1 MMDKISDVT
10 RQDIIDV
17 IRNGFVVSFDEPQY
31 DSISGNYI
39 VSYRA
44 KISYHGRLDEFGFL
58 EICPRMIVAIL
69 MRMET

>member
-1 MMDKISDVT
+1 MDKISDVT

-17 IRNGFVVSFDEPQY
+17 IRNGFVVSFGEPQY

-44 KISYHGRLDEFGFL
+44 KYPIMADWTSLDFWKDCMTYSSFQN
-58 EICPRMIVAIL
+58 
-69 MRMET
+69 

>member
-1 MMDKISDVT
+1 MVDKISDVT

-44 KISYHGRLDEFGFL
+44 KISYHGRLDELGFL
-58 EICPRMIVAIL
+58 KRLAVQKSGRNEGDL
-69 MRMET
+69 